1 MPIALNMKMT
11 YAISVLLI
19 LFTFILFRSGLAMA
33 KKITAVL
40 FVIIISFGFLGISDK
55 FANRLTGMVQET
67 NTISSG
73 QSSGNFS
80 YRILHAK
87 ERLDYITKN
96 TVTAVRGIGYVSE
109 ANYHHKTFKFGCYNR
124 ERNRVDQL
132 DNGDIMWSNIF
143 VRVGLLGCLFYLCFF
158 GFLMKMYYENRSH
171 SDYYTL
177 WFSYLLITILFT
189 SLGNETMW
197 YGYFFMYPISIYF
210 ALQSEEYLVYDT

>member
-33 KKITAVL
+33 KNNGSA

-143 VRVGLLGCLFYLCFF
+143 VRVGLLGCLFYLCFSAF
-158 GFLMKMYYENRSH
+158 
-171 SDYYTL
+171 
-177 WFSYLLITILFT
+177 
-189 SLGNETMW
+189 
-197 YGYFFMYPISIYF
+197 
-210 ALQSEEYLVYDT
+210 